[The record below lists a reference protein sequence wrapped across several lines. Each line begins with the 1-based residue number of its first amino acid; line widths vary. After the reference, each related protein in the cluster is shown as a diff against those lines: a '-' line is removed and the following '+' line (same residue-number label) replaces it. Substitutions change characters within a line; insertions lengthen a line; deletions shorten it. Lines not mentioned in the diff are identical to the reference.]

1 MASHS
6 AYDPWTDVVE
16 LLEDL
21 PLDDNPTDALPGTPE
36 KEAVFQDRIRR
47 GRSIFHPLDAKLPDK
62 VGFAP
67 VAGIRDGD
75 TMRGLLLEHDG
86 DGDYRPV
93 EGQKRRPKLKPY
105 SDGPGMEER
114 RKRARER
121 QQTPE
126 AKKRDAA
133 RKRACRA
140 FQRKQREEEK
150 AAAAC
155 ARRTSLYG

>member
-1 MASHS
+1 MPES
-6 AYDPWTDVVE
+6 YDVWEDFPEETP
-16 LLEDL
+16 DL
-21 PLDDNPTDALPGTPE
+21 PLDDKPCPFPPGTRE
-36 KEAVFQDRIRR
+36 KEIFLRSRWRR
-47 GRSIFHPLDAKLPDK
+47 GKSLHHPDDAPLDDRE
-62 VGFAP
+62 GFEP
-67 VAGIRDGD
+67 VPGLRDGD
-75 TMRGLLLEHDG
+75 VVRGLRLVQEG
-86 DGDYRPV
+86 DDYKPV
-93 EGQKRRPKLKPY
+93 KGQKRRPKLQPY

-114 RKRARER
+114 RSRARER